1 MIDAQIGLDIRE
13 RIRGELYA
21 DEKLLWA
28 GKPAPVR
35 VLLQSTHGENVT
47 STLLIVFLLGFFV
60 LVFADHGITSITIAN
75 VQLPLSSVVIIP
87 IAWMAA
93 TLSYG
98 YWRATQIIYAVTSRR
113 ALILRQTIDG
123 QDVLAYNIIPYIE
136 RRTHAGGKSDLIFA
150 TQTYSP
156 WFYNNYGRSGNYFYR
171 IRQVGFFGI
180 DNAREVEELMVKT
193 FSPKRL

>member
-1 MIDAQIGLDIRE
+1 
-13 RIRGELYA
+13 LYA

-28 GKPAPVR
+28 GKPSPMR
-35 VLLQSTHGENVT
+35 VLMQSAHRENVT
-47 STLLIVFLLGFFV
+47 STLLIVFLLTFFL

-75 VQLPLSSVVIIP
+75 VQIPLSSLVLIP

-113 ALILRQTIDG
+113 ALIMKQTIDG
-123 QDVLAYNIIPYIE
+123 QDILAYNIIPYIE
-136 RRTHAGGKSDLIFA
+136 RHTHADGKGDLIFA

-156 WFYNNYGRSGNYFYR
+156 WFYTNYARSGTYFYR
-171 IRQVGFFGI
+171 IRPVGFFGI

-193 FSPKRL
+193 FNPKRI